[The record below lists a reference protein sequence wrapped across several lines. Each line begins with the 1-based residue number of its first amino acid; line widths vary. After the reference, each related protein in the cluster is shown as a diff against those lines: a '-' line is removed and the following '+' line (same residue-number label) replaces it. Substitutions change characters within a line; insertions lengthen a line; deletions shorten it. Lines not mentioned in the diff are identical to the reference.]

1 MGRPACIATL
11 ACGPTLCPHYR
22 GRDVRSPN
30 AVTETGNVLSKSA
43 QNRRS
48 NHLFHLSRVVRPL
61 LEPSGASDCQNM
73 LLRPVG
79 RVTIV
84 VPPTMYIRALVLLVA
99 VMAVAAPSFAATEVR
114 VDVRDEAKAQVEFGI
129 KVAQQG
135 LWKEATYR
143 WEKATEIDPTYAEA
157 WNNLA
162 IGYEHEGRFEDADKA
177 YQQALKLAPKNVAI
191 RTNYDLFKEIN
202 ERTKRRR
209 DR

>member
-1 MGRPACIATL
+1 
-11 ACGPTLCPHYR
+11 
-22 GRDVRSPN
+22 
-30 AVTETGNVLSKSA
+30 
-43 QNRRS
+43 
-48 NHLFHLSRVVRPL
+48 
-61 LEPSGASDCQNM
+61 M
-73 LLRPVG
+73 LLRRVG

-84 VPPTMYIRALVLLVA
+84 VPPKMYIRALVLLVA
-99 VMAVAAPSFAATEVR
+99 VMAFSAPSFA
-114 VDVRDEAKAQVEFGI
+114 DVRDDAKAQVEFGI

-162 IGYEHEGRFEDADKA
+162 IGYEHEGRFEDAEKA

>member
-1 MGRPACIATL
+1 
-11 ACGPTLCPHYR
+11 
-22 GRDVRSPN
+22 
-30 AVTETGNVLSKSA
+30 
-43 QNRRS
+43 
-48 NHLFHLSRVVRPL
+48 
-61 LEPSGASDCQNM
+61 M
-73 LLRPVG
+73 LLRQLG

-84 VPPTMYIRALVLLVA
+84 VPPEMYTRALVLLVA
-99 VMAVAAPSFAATEVR
+99 VMAFAAPSFA
-114 VDVRDEAKAQVEFGI
+114 VDVRDDAKAQVEFGI

-143 WEKATEIDPTYAEA
+143 WEKATQIDPTYAEA

-162 IGYEHEGRFEDADKA
+162 IGYEHEGRFEDAEKA